1 MESLF
6 LVTLQMVALAAVS
19 AVCVY
24 LIIVL
29 IRVKEVLNS
38 FEKDMKDVASRA
50 VPVLENMEHITSRVR
65 NISESID
72 DQVYTVQQSIGS
84 MKEMADNIVALERRI
99 QERVEGP
106 LLETIG
112 FAAAVVKGFRT
123 FFDRVRA

>member
-1 MESLF
+1 
-6 LVTLQMVALAAVS
+6 MVALAAVS